1 MLCKNELWQAEN
13 GTTVFKIFYE
23 EGYQYQLRCK
33 KTFSYFF
40 FSQII
45 PKMNDAKNPSSA
57 WFEFVEILKT
67 GSNKSYY
74 WENLYNFILNRLK
87 RSLCQ
92 SHQLLTRK
100 REKWLK
106 KYTRLCIDIL

>member
-1 MLCKNELWQAEN
+1 MLCKNELRQAEN

-45 PKMNDAKNPSSA
+45 PKMNYANIVKK
-57 WFEFVEILKT
+57 ILVALDLNSWKYWKLVTINRIT
-67 GSNKSYY
+67 GTIYII
-74 WENLYNFILNRLK
+74 LY
-87 RSLCQ
+87 
-92 SHQLLTRK
+92 
-100 REKWLK
+100 
-106 KYTRLCIDIL
+106 

>member
-40 FSQII
+40 FFQII
-45 PKMNDAKNPSSA
+45 PKMNDANI
-57 WFEFVEILKT
+57 V
-67 GSNKSYY
+67 
-74 WENLYNFILNRLK
+74 
-87 RSLCQ
+87 
-92 SHQLLTRK
+92 
-100 REKWLK
+100 
-106 KYTRLCIDIL
+106 

>member
-45 PKMNDAKNPSSA
+45 PKMNDANIA
-57 WFEFVEILKT
+57 
-67 GSNKSYY
+67 
-74 WENLYNFILNRLK
+74 
-87 RSLCQ
+87 
-92 SHQLLTRK
+92 
-100 REKWLK
+100 
-106 KYTRLCIDIL
+106 